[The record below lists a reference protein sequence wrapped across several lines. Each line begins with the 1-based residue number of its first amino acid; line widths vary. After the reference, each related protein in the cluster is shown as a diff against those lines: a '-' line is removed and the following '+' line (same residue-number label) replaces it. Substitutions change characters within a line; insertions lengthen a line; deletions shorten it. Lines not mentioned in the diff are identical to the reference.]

1 MFHKFA
7 HYAFIVGIL
16 IAIIAAL
23 LQTVNMFFVFSLV
36 VLGALIGLMHLK
48 SRNVTQFLVACIAL
62 LVAGSANFQVLN
74 VVLDPL
80 GTLLTTVFAY
90 IRLFVAPVALVASFK
105 AIMELTEESLMGLK
119 PHSILEN

>member
-7 HYAFIVGIL
+7 HYSFIAGCA
-16 IAIIAAL
+16 IAIVAAL

-36 VLGALIGLMHLK
+36 VLGTLVGFMHLK
-48 SRNVTQFLVACIAL
+48 ARNVTQFLVACIAL

-74 VVLDPL
+74 VVMDPV

-90 IRLFVAPVALVASFK
+90 LRLFVAPVTLVASFK
-105 AIMELTEESLMGLK
+105 AIMELTED
-119 PHSILEN
+119 